1 MEPELDPR
9 ALGCLAI
16 FHLPTL
22 ALAVPQAGNGCY
34 PGELTHWISSP
45 PMRNGIRSSQRVSA
59 DPHEQERFERL
70 NDESEP
76 GPNRLRIDRSV
87 NREKGAPA
95 LHYVCLDLCELDVL
109 CHDDLTRSVV
119 NDVAQWQQRA
129 SHKEYLK
136 DLILVWT

>member
-59 DPHEQERFERL
+59 DPHEQVRFERL
-70 NDESEP
+70 NQ
-76 GPNRLRIDRSV
+76 GRMRLRMDRSV
-87 NREKGAPA
+87 NGEKGAPA

-119 NDVAQWQQRA
+119 NDVALWQQRA
-129 SHKEYLK
+129 LDKESLK
-136 DLILVWT
+136 DLVLVWT